1 MRMIAALVFRLFA
14 ASAEMEASWQ
24 DLSLTI
30 FTDPDVSSD
39 TATICRVRV
48 ENRGRRNWSGSR
60 LRFEAEALE
69 GSEPVELRRG
79 RFGLTLGPGER
90 LETVVGFSG
99 RFHSFR
105 VRWLGKE
112 SSVKS
117 REPRGRSARR
127 RKR

>member
-1 MRMIAALVFRLFA
+1 MIVALVLSLFV
-14 ASAEMEASWQ
+14 ASAEMEAPWQ

-48 ENRGRRNWSGSR
+48 ENRGRHTWSGSR
-60 LRFEAEALE
+60 LRFEAEALD
-69 GSEPVELRRG
+69 GSESMERRRG

-90 LETVVGFSG
+90 LETVVGFTG
-99 RFHSFR
+99 RFRSFR
-105 VRWLGKE
+105 ARWLGKE
-112 SSVKS
+112 PSPKS
-117 REPRGRSARR
+117 RESRGRSARR